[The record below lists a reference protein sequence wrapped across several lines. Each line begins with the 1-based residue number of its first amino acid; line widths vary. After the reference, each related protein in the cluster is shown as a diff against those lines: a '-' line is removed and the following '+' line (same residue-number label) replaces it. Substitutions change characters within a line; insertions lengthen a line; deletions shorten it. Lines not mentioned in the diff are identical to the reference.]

1 MKALLY
7 AILIASLVP
16 IQAVLLPHVSVWG
29 VKPDLGFIVVCLVG
43 LFGGEFEGLMVGL
56 ALGWIMSLFSA
67 EDLIAGMVA
76 KGGVGYVAGL
86 AGRQVV
92 YLSPV
97 VLVLGLMVVSCL
109 AGLLT
114 SASLKLNEQ
123 QDLWWAIRT
132 VVLPQAFFDA
142 MVGGV
147 LYWVVWSRL
156 NIERWVSEYRV

>member
-7 AILIASLVP
+7 AILIAGLVP
-16 IQAVLLPHVSVWG
+16 IQAVLLPHVSVG
-29 VKPDLGFIVVCLVG
+29 DVKPDLGFIVVCLVG
-43 LFGGEFEGLMVGL
+43 LFEGEFEGLMVGL

-67 EDLIAGMVA
+67 GDLIVGMVT

-97 VLVLGLMVVSCL
+97 VLVMGLMVASCL

-114 SASLKLNEQ
+114 AVLLKLNEQ
-123 QDLWWAIRT
+123 QDVWWAIRT
-132 VVLPQAFFDA
+132 IVLPQAFFDA
-142 MVGGV
+142 VVGGA
-147 LYWVVWSRL
+147 LYWVAWSRL
-156 NIERWVSEYRV
+156 NIERWVSEYRA